1 MSASPSTVVSKP
13 IEKGKYAV
21 KFIGIVV
28 LIVVA
33 SMLGVHPALSH
44 HSREA
49 YFDMDAVIELEDVTA
64 VSFKIVNPH
73 SQLVFMAKDEQG
85 NEVEWTAGI
94 LGASHL
100 RRAGISPDLI
110 IPGDNLTVTGSPGRD
125 KPNVMW
131 LYTVVL
137 ANGDTADLFG
147 AIRAGVGIITPAGS
161 AGNP

>member
-49 YFDMDAVIELEDVTA
+49 YFDMDAVVELEDVTA

-85 NEVEWTAGI
+85 NEVEWA
-94 LGASHL
+94 
-100 RRAGISPDLI
+100 
-110 IPGDNLTVTGSPGRD
+110 
-125 KPNVMW
+125 
-131 LYTVVL
+131 
-137 ANGDTADLFG
+137 
-147 AIRAGVGIITPAGS
+147 